1 MAANNVGGIHVSVIS
16 VIRFMYYF
24 RNENNEFVVS

>member
-1 MAANNVGGIHVSVIS
+1 MAANNVGGIRVSVIS